1 MPRKKVEQNIN
12 EEEVKKNTKQE
23 LQSAISELDASR
35 IKKQEI

>member
-23 LQSAISELDASR
+23 KSVKV
-35 IKKQEI
+35 KKLKKKL

>member
-23 LQSAISELDASR
+23 KNVKV
-35 IKKQEI
+35 KKT